1 MANLGATAPAFLA
14 PSAWPLRPPVLASP
28 LSFPPRTTAPVR
40 RAATTPARATRRV
53 RAPPSASFTP
63 PPVDT
68 EEIRRRAE
76 AAGAAARNE
85 GARAAARG
93 AAVSA
98 EASRSGE
105 RALNALE
112 AGLRSLLPSSAAAL
126 PPGARSLFFLA
137 AVVGGGAVL
146 GSALLAAIAALAVA
160 TLTVVSLLLPVG
172 ILLVPFSMVAGG
184 LLSLFASAALKLGA
198 FAFVAR
204 IGWTGVA
211 KVLGLSPPAPASR
224 GAGTTTAESEA
235 EEDDRVR
242 GAWEAELNQFDSKLR
257 SATGIGLGGSSSGRS
272 GTSSIRDWSV
282 VQVGEALRAAGLG
295 EYVGAFAAQQVD
307 GATAAGLTA
316 AELRVE
322 FPAIPMGDR
331 RRILELFEQ
340 LA

>member
-1 MANLGATAPAFLA
+1 MTYPGATAPAFLSPA
-14 PSAWPLRPPVLASP
+14 AWPLRPPACALQLRSSP
-28 LSFPPRTTAPVR
+28 LTTAPNR
-40 RAATTPARATRRV
+40 RAASSPALATRRV
-53 RAPPSASFTP
+53 RTPLSASFTP

-105 RALNALE
+105 RALGALE

-126 PPGARSLFFLA
+126 PPGARSLFFLT
-137 AVVGGGAVL
+137 AVVGGGAVF
-146 GSALLAAIAALAVA
+146 GSALLAAVAALAVA

-184 LLSLFASAALKLGA
+184 LLSLFAGAALKLGA

-204 IGWTGVA
+204 VGWTGVA
-211 KVLGLSPPAPASR
+211 KVLGLSAPAPA
-224 GAGTTTAESEA
+224 AGGTAAAAPASEVN
-235 EEDDRVR
+235 EDERMR

-257 SATGIGLGGSSSGRS
+257 SATGLGRGGSSGGRS

-295 EYVGAFAAQQVD
+295 EYVGVFAAQQVD
-307 GATAAGLTA
+307 GATAAGLTS

-340 LA
+340 LE

>member
-1 MANLGATAPAFLA
+1 M
-14 PSAWPLRPPVLASP
+14 
-28 LSFPPRTTAPVR
+28 
-40 RAATTPARATRRV
+40 
-53 RAPPSASFTP
+53 
-63 PPVDT
+63 DT

-105 RALNALE
+105 RALGALE

-126 PPGARSLFFLA
+126 PPGARSLFFLT
-137 AVVGGGAVL
+137 AVVGGGAVF
-146 GSALLAAIAALAVA
+146 GSALLAAVAALAVA

-184 LLSLFASAALKLGA
+184 LLSLFAGAALKLGA

-204 IGWTGVA
+204 VGWTGVA
-211 KVLGLSPPAPASR
+211 KVLGLSAPAPA
-224 GAGTTTAESEA
+224 AGGTAAAAPASEVN
-235 EEDDRVR
+235 EDERMR

-257 SATGIGLGGSSSGRS
+257 SATGLGRGGSSGGRS

-295 EYVGAFAAQQVD
+295 EYVGVFAAQQVD
-307 GATAAGLTA
+307 GATAAGLTS

-340 LA
+340 LE

>member
-1 MANLGATAPAFLA
+1 MSIPGATASAFLSPA
-14 PSAWPLRPPVLASP
+14 ALPLGPAACARRLRSP
-28 LSFPPRTTAPVR
+28 RLTTAP
-40 RAATTPARATRRV
+40 ARLADSSSPPATRRV
-53 RAPPSASFTP
+53 RTPPSASFTP

-76 AAGAAARNE
+76 AVGAAARNE
-85 GARAAARG
+85 GLRAAARG

-98 EASRSGE
+98 DASRSGE
-105 RALNALE
+105 RALGALE

-137 AVVGGGAVL
+137 AVVGGGAVF
-146 GSALLAAIAALAVA
+146 GSALLAAVAALAVA

-172 ILLVPFSMVAGG
+172 ILLLPFSIVAGG
-184 LLSLFASAALKLGA
+184 LLSLFAGAALKLGA

-204 IGWTGVA
+204 VGWTGVA
-211 KVLGLSPPAPASR
+211 KVLGLSAPAPAG
-224 GAGTTTAESEA
+224 GAGAAAPASEA
-235 EEDDRVR
+235 EEDDLVR

-257 SATGIGLGGSSSGRS
+257 SATGLGRGGSSGGRS

-295 EYVGAFAAQQVD
+295 EYVSAFAAQQVD
-307 GATAAGLTA
+307 GATAAGLTS

-340 LA
+340 LE

>member
-1 MANLGATAPAFLA
+1 MTNPGATPPAFLS
-14 PSAWPLRPPVLASP
+14 PVAWPLRPPVRAPRARSP
-28 LSFPPRTTAPVR
+28 PLTTAPAR
-40 RAATTPARATRRV
+40 RAATSPTLPNRRV
-53 RAPPSASFTP
+53 RTPLSASFTP

-98 EASRSGE
+98 EASRAGE
-105 RALNALE
+105 RALGALE
-112 AGLRSLLPSSAAAL
+112 SGLRSLLPSSAAAL
-126 PPGARSLFFLA
+126 PPGARSIFFLT
-137 AVVGGGAVL
+137 AVVGGGAVF
-146 GSALLAAIAALAVA
+146 GSTLLAAVAALAVA
-160 TLTVVSLLLPVG
+160 TLTLFSLLLPVG
-172 ILLVPFSMVAGG
+172 ILLVPFSMVAAG
-184 LLSLFASAALKLGA
+184 LLSLFAGAALKLGA
-198 FAFVAR
+198 LAFVAR
-204 IGWTGVA
+204 VGWTGVA
-211 KVLGLSPPAPASR
+211 KVLGLSAPAPAAG
-224 GAGTTTAESEA
+224 GAAAAAPASEA
-235 EEDDRVR
+235 EEDDQVR

-257 SATGIGLGGSSSGRS
+257 SATGLGRGGSSDSRL

-307 GATAAGLTA
+307 GATAAGLTS

-340 LA
+340 LE